1 MSLSVSWDT
10 GRIYRFRPWGRRP
23 VPLVQTAGEAVVG
36 RIVDDVFQGRLV
48 LLLRLDE
55 LRPVAAAE
63 EMVLPA
69 VFLVEG
75 ARVAAVQV
83 PHARVEVRGRGFD
96 DQVVVVPHQAP
107 CVQAPAVAPL
117 DASQEVEEDDAVFA
131 VEHDRRAV
139 VPAGDDVVVGPGYE
153 RSVWS
158 SHAGDRSSAP
168 RPIRPACAFCLAS
181 GAVQSRARHET
192 GAEETAP
199 ARGASD
205 RTLCASVQSRARHET
220 GPKEPA
226 PMGRVGAGLVRVG
239 LGGRAT
245 RRLWS
250 ARGAGATG
258 SSRGP
263 AAAFAG
269 TACPFA
275 SWRDSGQSRRRVR
288 PTRSAPR

>member
-1 MSLSVSWDT
+1 M
-10 GRIYRFRPWGRRP
+10 
-23 VPLVQTAGEAVVG
+23 VG

-158 SHAGDRSSAP
+158 SHAGDRSPAP

-192 GAEETAP
+192 GAEKTDP
-199 ARGASD
+199 IGARRIGICALRSSHVPGTRLD
-205 RTLCASVQSRARHET
+205 RRSRPLWE
-220 GPKEPA
+220 
-226 PMGRVGAGLVRVG
+226 RVGAGLVRVG